1 MAYLANSPRLLEKVR
16 GTSMM
21 TTAQRNSKILE
32 EQGLTFEFG
41 WIMAEGEAKLGV
53 DAGGVMERY
62 KLGKFKP
69 RGVEV

>member
-1 MAYLANSPRLLEKVR
+1 
-16 GTSMM
+16 MM